1 MRTLLLPVSALVSAV
16 LISNVCS
23 AQVPEVVVEAP
34 RIGSFGRPDRV
45 IEKDEL
51 SARHGSTLDEV
62 LQEDPG
68 LAVIRSGGPGQ
79 QSALFIRGASSEH
92 VLILLDG
99 VEVNDPSHVSGG
111 FDLANLDV
119 ASIERIEVYKGVRS
133 LRFGSGAMGGVIN
146 VITQKGSGPARPF
159 VFAKAGSFAT
169 AQLTGGVTGGS
180 EKAHYHLS
188 ATRYQTEGISA
199 ADGYS
204 EPDGAQFYSLAG
216 RFGYRVTEASDVE
229 LISRWLSSK
238 VDLDYASST
247 GFALVP
253 DDPDYAVGLRHVTTA
268 LRWNKKWAG
277 NLSSSTTLSHYY
289 LDRDYTNEP
298 DPANAA
304 YLSNTFLA
312 QAFALDDV
320 REWKVSDEWRVELGS
335 NVRTEKASSDYLSPS
350 FNSQFA
356 EKRDT
361 RYGIFTDFGYD
372 GGDWFADLGARWDH
386 HSEFGSHGTF
396 AVSPGYK
403 WGAALARV
411 KVATAFKAP
420 SLYQLYDP
428 AFGNRDLAPERAL
441 GKELEIEQKL
451 GPGSKAAVALF
462 QNDYDNLMQFT
473 TRYENGGES
482 RAQGAE
488 LSVETLTGGML
499 RWQTSYAYVDARNR
513 KTGER
518 LLRRP
523 WNAFKIATEA
533 KWSDLL
539 RTGLEYRSVDSR
551 ADRDPLSAAAVST
564 GAYDLVGASVTWSL
578 ADNDRVF
585 ARADNLLDRK
595 YQEVA
600 GYGTRGRNFT
610 VGGYFEF

>member
-1 MRTLLLPVSALVSAV
+1 MRASLLFVSAV
-16 LISNVCS
+16 LFSAVSS
-23 AQVPEVVVEAP
+23 AQVTEVLVEAP
-34 RIGSFGRPDRV
+34 RIGSFGRPDHV
-45 IEKDEL
+45 IEKEEL

-79 QSALFIRGASSEH
+79 QSALFIRGANSEH
-92 VLILLDG
+92 VLVLLDG
-99 VEVNDPSHVSGG
+99 VEINDPSHISGG

-119 ASIERIEVYKGVRS
+119 AAIERIEVYKGVRS

-146 VITQKGSGPARPF
+146 VITQKGTGPARPF
-159 VFAKAGSFAT
+159 VFAKAGSYAT
-169 AQLTGGVTGGS
+169 AQLTGGVTGGN
-180 EKAHYHLS
+180 EKAHYLLS
-188 ATRYQTEGISA
+188 ATRYQTEGLSA
-199 ADGYS
+199 ADPDLGYT
-204 EPDGAQFYSLAG
+204 EADGAQFYSVAG
-216 RFGYRVTEASDVE
+216 RFGYQLTEAREVE

-238 VDLDYASST
+238 VDLDYAPST

-268 LRWNKKWAG
+268 LRLRERRAG
-277 NLSSSTTLSHYY
+277 GFTGTTTLSHYY

-298 DPANAA
+298 DPSNAA

-312 QAFALDDV
+312 QAFALDHV
-320 REWKVSDEWRVELGS
+320 WEQQLSDEWRVELGAS
-335 NVRTEKASSDYLSPS
+335 ARTEKASSDYLSPA

-356 EKRDT
+356 EKSDT
-361 RYGIFTDFGYD
+361 RYGVFTDFGYD
-372 GGDWFADLGARWDH
+372 SGSWFTDLGVRWDR

-403 WGAALARV
+403 WGSAVARV
-411 KVATAFKAP
+411 KIATAFKAP

-428 AFGNRDLAPERAL
+428 AFGNRDLNPERAL
-441 GKELEIEQKL
+441 GKELEIGQKL
-451 GPGSKAAVALF
+451 GPGSKAGVALF

-482 RAQGAE
+482 RTQGAE
-488 LSVETLTGGML
+488 LSVETLTGDRL

-539 RTGLEYRSVDSR
+539 RTGLEYRSVDAR
-551 ADRDPLSAAAVST
+551 ADRDPLTAAPVST
-564 GAYDLVGASVTWSL
+564 GAYDLLGASVTWSL